1 MRKPRRDPRLERV
14 SRVADGEDVEAV
26 GVAAAAAASV
36 RIDVGSL
43 RRAMRPR
50 YLKRKKEKAEY
61 SVSPDTNFPVR
72 RLGGFWVLEDG
83 ATQEKK
89 VFF

>member
-1 MRKPRRDPRLERV
+1 
-14 SRVADGEDVEAV
+14 
-26 GVAAAAAASV
+26 
-36 RIDVGSL
+36 
-43 RRAMRPR
+43 MRPR